1 LSSNAVILRD
11 LTSDLPARM
20 LRLLSLLQTRREWA
34 GGEFPDQLGVTVG
47 TVRRDIDRLRQLGY
61 QVAAG
66 PGHAGG
72 YRLVS
77 GTGLPPLL
85 LDERLHLG
93 CPTRP
98 HNTGGCADLHR

>member
-1 LSSNAVILRD
+1 MSSNAVILRD

-47 TVRRDIDRLRQLGY
+47 TVRRAIDRLRQLGY

-98 HNTGGCADLHR
+98 HNTDGCADLHR